1 MAKSITVAGL
11 IIAGDL
17 INQLKG
23 KNLGDELIIP
33 KVMLKSD
40 EPVFLDDLTVSDV
53 EEALNIKVTA
63 SANDGY
69 EYLNK
74 LLGIDY

>member
-1 MAKSITVAGL
+1 
-11 IIAGDL
+11 
-17 INQLKG
+17 
-23 KNLGDELIIP
+23 
-33 KVMLKSD
+33 MLKAD